1 MRLNS
6 VLALLAITFVGTVS
20 AAPIEAGLAQRD
32 AIPEAAPDPAADPDL
47 EKKQYGS
54 YSPYSKYG
62 SYGKLAI
69 ET

>member
-54 YSPYSKYG
+54 YSPYS